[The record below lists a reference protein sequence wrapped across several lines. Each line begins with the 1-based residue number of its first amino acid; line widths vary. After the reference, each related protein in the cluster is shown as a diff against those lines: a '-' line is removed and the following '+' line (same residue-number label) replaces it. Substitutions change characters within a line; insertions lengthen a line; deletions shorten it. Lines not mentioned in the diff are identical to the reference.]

1 MKKTS
6 LMIVAIIALTGY
18 FVQAD
23 TMLGTSPSPLTTGEI
38 TPGQPTTTAMSV
50 NYFNSSLGTLTKVTL
65 TVAVCTW
72 GGYYSVINVTDPSLP
87 VSGNM
92 YFGVKAALT
101 SSEILFGTT
110 MTDVSASKSQA
121 FSLPAYGST
130 ALISGGVL
138 ANRFTGD
145 QFATQDFV
153 VTGSGVN
160 NYIGSGT
167 FGVNFESSQVRYDD
181 ATGGV
186 SGSFGAADSQGFLT
200 VVYEYT
206 AVPEPTSMALFA
218 MGCAVLGLRR
228 RPRSALK
235 I

>member
-6 LMIVAIIALTGY
+6 LFIAAMFALTGIA
-18 FVQAD
+18 QAA
-23 TMLGTSPSPLTTGEI
+23 TMVATSPSPLSTGEI

-50 NYFNSSLGTLTKVTL
+50 NRFDSSLGTLTKVTL
-65 TVAVCTW
+65 TVAVSTW
-72 GGYYSVINVTDPSLP
+72 GGYYQVINVTDPSQS

-92 YFGVKAALT
+92 YFGVKALLT
-101 SSEILFGTT
+101 SSEILFGTA
-110 MTDVSASKSQA
+110 MTDVSASKSQSFTLLNNGDNA
-121 FSLPAYGST
+121 T
-130 ALISGGVL
+130 TSGGTY
-138 ANRFTGD
+138 ANRLTGD

-153 VTGSGVN
+153 VTGAGVA
-160 NYIGSGT
+160 NYIGVGS

-206 AVPEPTSMALFA
+206 AVPEPTSMALLA
-218 MGCAVLGLRR
+218 IGCAALGLRR
-228 RPRSALK
+228 RVRHTQKA
-235 I
+235 